1 MRISTIWYTLKQGF
15 KNIGRNWMFSLASI
29 VTMAACI
36 FLFGIFYSIV
46 NNVDYITQHIEQDVP
61 IVIFFGDKE
70 GTETVS
76 STEEENDEE
85 DEEEKAPLDQAK
97 IDEIGRLLRKRTEV
111 KRIEYIS
118 AEEAWE
124 EFVEQNFKD
133 HPEAAETFKEDNP
146 LATSAS
152 YRVYVKEIEKQ
163 EELIDYIES
172 LDYVRSVEHS
182 EAAVNTLSS
191 LNRLVSMV
199 SLALIALLLIVSVF
213 LISNTVATG
222 ISIRKEEIGIMKL
235 IGATD
240 FFVRVPFLLE
250 GIILGVIGAAIPL
263 VALYFGYTQAV
274 SFVLDKFRI
283 LSDIMQFM
291 PVNQIFRSLLPYGLG
306 LGIGIGFIGS
316 YLTTR
321 KHLRV

>member
-29 VTMAACI
+29 VTMSACI

-46 NNVDYITQHIEQDVP
+46 NNVDYMTQHIEQDVP
-61 IVIFFGDKE
+61 IVVFFGEKE
-70 GTETVS
+70 ADAGA
-76 STEEENDEE
+76 DAEE
-85 DEEEKAPLDQAK
+85 DEDESPGLDQAR
-97 IDEIGRLLRKRTEV
+97 IDEIGSLLRKRPEV
-111 KRIEYIS
+111 KKIEFIS
-118 AEEAWE
+118 ADDAWE

-133 HPEAAETFKEDNP
+133 HPEAAESFKEDNP
-146 LATSAS
+146 LANSAS
-152 YRVYVKEIEKQ
+152 YRVYVREIEKQ
-163 EELIDYIES
+163 DELIAYIES

-182 EAAVNTLSS
+182 EAAVRTLSS
-191 LNRLVSMV
+191 LNQLVSLV
-199 SLALIALLLIVSVF
+199 SIVLIILLLIVSIF

-250 GIILGVIGAAIPL
+250 GIILGLIGAAIPL
-263 VALYFGYTQAV
+263 VTLYFVYNQAV
-274 SFVLDKFRI
+274 TFVLEKFKI
-283 LSDIMQFM
+283 LNDIIQFM
-291 PVNQIFRSLLPYGLG
+291 PVNQIYQMLLPIGLL

-316 YLTTR
+316 FLTTR
-321 KHLRV
+321 KHLKV

>member
-1 MRISTIWYTLKQGF
+1 MRISTIWYTLKQGV

-36 FLFGIFYSIV
+36 FLFGIFYCIV

-61 IVIFFGDKE
+61 IVVFFG
-70 GTETVS
+70 
-76 STEEENDEE
+76 EEETEPDG
-85 DEEEKAPLDQAK
+85 EKKPLDQAK
-97 IDEIGRLLRKRTEV
+97 IDEIGNLIRKRTEV
-111 KRIEYIS
+111 KHMEYVS
-118 AEEAWE
+118 ADQAWE

-152 YRVYVKEIEKQ
+152 YRIYVKNIEQQ
-163 EELIDYIES
+163 EDLIRYLQS
-172 LDYVRSVEHS
+172 LEYVRSVEHS
-182 EAAVNTLSS
+182 ETAVKTLMS
-191 LNRLVSMV
+191 LNRLVSYV
-199 SLALIALLLIVSVF
+199 SLSLILLLLLVSVF

-250 GIILGVIGAAIPL
+250 GLILGLIGATIPL
-263 VALYFGYTQAV
+263 GALYLGYTKV
-274 SFVLDKFRI
+274 VVYILDKFSL
-283 LSDIMQFM
+283 LSNLMTFM
-291 PVNQIFRSLLPYGLG
+291 PVGAIFRTLLPIGLA

-316 YLTTR
+316 FLTTR